1 MCWFSHDLEP
11 YAFKA
16 LLGRRVL
23 LAWMLLGSV
32 SPDVFTKFFIES
44 GWIPVEQ
51 HRGVG
56 LGITHTLFF
65 GLLVSALI
73 YAALRGRMG
82 RGYASK
88 AALSFLAGQW
98 SHVLLDSLDSV
109 GLMALF
115 PLSTSHYPLALW
127 SYAAQLGHWG
137 DLYVFY
143 HSPALLIET
152 AAFAAAWVEAYK
164 FLTPRGFA
172 RLAGEEGLSKLLG
185 PRRWRILYTL
195 YFYYLAASLRLPAW
209 IYKVWFSYQ
218 PSSEALAL
226 ASRNALH
233 SVFTNP
239 WIALAAL
246 AVILATLT
254 RGLYRLA
261 QEAGGAAALTL
272 ATEGALLA
280 AIALLVGSEPLMAAL
295 STITA
300 AATAYTLTHTFRT
313 LDTSMFEKLELN
325 NEPRQESTGVS
336 V

>member
-16 LLGRRVL
+16 LLKRRVL
-23 LAWMLLGSV
+23 LAWMLFGSV

-44 GWIPVEQ
+44 GWIPVQQ

-56 LGITHTLFF
+56 LGVTHTLFF

-73 YAALRGRMG
+73 YTALRGRMG
-82 RGYASK
+82 RSYAGR

-115 PLSTSHYPLALW
+115 PISTRLYPVGLW

-152 AAFAAAWVEAYK
+152 AAFVAAWIEART
-164 FLTPRGFA
+164 FLTARGFA
-172 RLAGEEGLSKLLG
+172 GLAEEEGLGRLLG
-185 PRRWRILYTL
+185 PGRWRLLYTL
-195 YFYYLAASLRLPAW
+195 YFYYLVASLRLPAW
-209 IYKVWFSYQ
+209 IYRVWFAYS
-218 PSSEALAL
+218 PSTEALSL

-233 SVFTNP
+233 NVFANTV
-239 WIALAAL
+239 AVAAAL
-246 AVILATLT
+246 AVILGTLAY
-254 RGLYRLA
+254 GLYRLA
-261 QEAGGAAALTL
+261 AEAGAGAPAVILTG
-272 ATEGALLA
+272 GALLA
-280 AIALLVGSEPLMAAL
+280 LIALGVESEPLMAAL
-295 STITA
+295 STLTA
-300 AATAYTLTHTFRT
+300 VATAYTLTYTIGRGEG
-313 LDTSMFEKLELN
+313 SGA
-325 NEPRQESTGVS
+325 SI
-336 V
+336 